1 MVWAHLLL
9 SEESRVEVEELAPLF
24 ASLDVFRR
32 IAHGWRSH
40 YGAASPR
47 PFAASGA
54 TRSRSGF
61 FMRYA
66 DSRSTMFDLCLISR
80 R

>member
-1 MVWAHLLL
+1 LVWVHLLL

-24 ASLDVFRR
+24 ARLDVFRR

-54 TRSRSGF
+54 TR
-61 FMRYA
+61 
-66 DSRSTMFDLCLISR
+66 
-80 R
+80 